1 MTILIV
7 TPKEWEGRT
16 VVDKLKGFLTRL
28 GHKVQLALTSAA
40 SPTLNTGKN
49 TFLIGLGVGA
59 FRANQIAQQNPDYI
73 SGVLLYDSVESFESR
88 TPRSAIIEGVLGLTL
103 TLKRL
108 FVNGDAAQ
116 FHGTVNNQSE
126 TMTPNPNSEVLTT
139 IVCRKSA
146 ILLLAK
152 GRIKAFVNEHGQKFG
167 IQGKFVAL
175 KSSHGDFGL
184 LQEASFL
191 QTVEAALEE
200 ADSLAVRQ

>member
-1 MTILIV
+1 M
-7 TPKEWEGRT
+7 
-16 VVDKLKGFLTRL
+16 RL
-28 GHKVQLALTSAA
+28 GHKVQLLITSTA

-59 FRANQIAQQNPDYI
+59 SRANQIAQQSPDYI
-73 SGVLLYDSVESFESR
+73 SGLLLYDSVESFESV
-88 TPRSAIIEGVLGLTL
+88 TPRNAIIEGVLSLTL
-103 TLKRL
+103 FLKRL
-108 FVNGDAAQ
+108 FVDGSADQQ
-116 FHGTVNNQSE
+116 FHGTIDQPAAL
-126 TMTPNPNSEVLTT
+126 TANPDSEVLTT

-146 ILLLAK
+146 VLLLAK
-152 GRIKAFVNEHGQKFG
+152 RRIKAFVKEHGRRFG

-175 KSSHGDFGL
+175 KSRHGDFGL